1 VVSLI
6 PYKEPEPNIEN
17 IMAHEKV
24 VHAARENGTTLPV
37 KFGVIFRS
45 EEGVKALLSS
55 TYAGYRAK
63 LDNFRD
69 TDEFGVKVLLKSQGL
84 QKLRENVAKT
94 SKSISRMQVQV
105 SKAKQGKSYF
115 LKMKLDEA
123 IKAESFKKI
132 DELSRQIHEDLSK
145 AAEQNAL
152 LKVEHD
158 QIILNAAY
166 LVKKKDG
173 EEFVS
178 HARKLG
184 QRYAPLGLI
193 IHTSGP
199 WAPYSFV
206 EGEKK

>member
-1 VVSLI
+1 
-6 PYKEPEPNIEN
+6 
-17 IMAHEKV
+17 MAHEKV
-24 VHAARENGTTLPV
+24 VHTAREHGTTLPV

-55 TYAGYRAK
+55 SYAGYLAK
-63 LDNFRD
+63 LDKFRD

-94 SKSISRMQVQV
+94 SKSISRMQGQV
-105 SKAKQGKSYF
+105 SKAKKGKSYF

-132 DELSRQIHEDLSK
+132 DELSSQIHVELSK
-145 AAEQNAL
+145 GTEQVAL

-166 LVKKKDG
+166 LVKKKEG
-173 EEFVS
+173 EEFTKQ
-178 HARKLG
+178 ARKLG
-184 QRYAPLGLI
+184 KEYA
-193 IHTSGP
+193 S
-199 WAPYSFV
+199 
-206 EGEKK
+206 